1 MKVGDK
7 VSEGDVVAN
16 IEAMKAKH
24 DIKAPTGGTVS
35 AIHVSIGDEID
46 STNPIVSIA

>member
-1 MKVGDK
+1 VGDK
-7 VSEGDVVAN
+7 VTEGTVVAA

-24 DIKAPTGGTVS
+24 DIKAPCGGTVS

-46 STNPIVSIA
+46 STKPIVSIA